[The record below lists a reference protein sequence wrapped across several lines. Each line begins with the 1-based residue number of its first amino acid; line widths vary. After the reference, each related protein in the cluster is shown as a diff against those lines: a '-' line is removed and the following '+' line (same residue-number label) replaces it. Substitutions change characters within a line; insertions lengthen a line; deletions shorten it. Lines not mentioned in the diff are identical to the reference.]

1 MENKSLRGVVIDGS
15 SISFLDTAGV
25 NALKEVRKDYAELG
39 VSVVLAQCNTSV
51 LDSLQR
57 GGYHPKAEGDGGE
70 EAVIFYTIEDAVRYV
85 QSLSAANGDQ
95 DSKC

>member
-1 MENKSLRGVVIDGS
+1 MENKSLRSVVIDGS

-39 VSVVLAQCNTSV
+39 VSVVLAQCSTSV

-57 GGYHPKAEGDGGE
+57 GGYYPKAEGDGGE